1 MELHMAMTETI
12 DRVVARMLWVT
23 PAPPP
28 TDDDLPAD
36 KPAQRAF
43 SLSLVISGLRCT
55 LQYMILPIVLPLIG
69 FAGVVSLPLV
79 ILLDLVAL
87 WLLISSLRYF
97 WRTAHPR
104 RFDMLPLS
112 GVILLLVLGSLGF
125 DLWQLF
131 VAA

>member
-1 MELHMAMTETI
+1 MAALMDTI

-23 PAPPP
+23 PVPPP

-43 SLSLVISGLRCT
+43 GLSLVISGLRCT
-55 LQYMILPIVLPLIG
+55 LQYVILPIVLPLIG
-69 FAGVVSLPLV
+69 LTGGVSLPLV
-79 ILLDLVAL
+79 ILLDILAL
-87 WLLISSLRYF
+87 GLLISSLRYF

-112 GVILLLVLGSLGF
+112 GVILLLILGSLSF
-125 DLWQLF
+125 DLWRLF
-131 VAA
+131 ALA